1 MAGSAALFGT
11 AFADLGLAVLRIIV
25 GGVFVSHAVP
35 KIEDP
40 HSTREFF
47 ASVGLPDS
55 LYLVYLAIGIEVV
68 AGSMLALGLYTQLAG
83 LVFTGYAAVTTYVSI
98 QKMDKDFAGGYE
110 VDLLLLGAAFMYYLN
125 GPGMYALDAVL
136 R

>member
-1 MAGSAALFGT
+1 MAAESLALGS
-11 AFADLGLAVLRIIV
+11 LGLAVLRIIV

-35 KIEDP
+35 KIENP
-40 HSTREFF
+40 ASTKDFF

-55 LYLVYLAIGIEVV
+55 MFLVYLALGIETV
-68 AGSMLALGLYTQLAG
+68 AGTLLALGLFTRLSG
-83 LVFTGYAAVTTYVSI
+83 LVLTVFMLVATYVAI
-98 QKMDKDFAGGYE
+98 ERMDKDFEGGYE